1 MLPPPFPPWFPPS
14 SSPSPPASSTGKTFK
29 ELKKWRE
36 SEVKHGTCL
45 HDREYERG
53 MGAFEICSVMG
64 RHPGCVCL
72 MSLYNSTPALAPFLP
87 LAPFHAV
94 SGRVA
99 MLAVVG
105 VLLQEVFAPF
115 YNPETGSSDPGP
127 AIFHFQ
133 VHALCLIVS
142 RSLVVFSAVFCRL
155 NIHTYMCI

>member
-1 MLPPPFPPWFPPS
+1 MLLPHFPPWFPPFS
-14 SSPSPPASSTGKTFK
+14 SSSPPASSTGKTFK

-45 HDREYERG
+45 YDREYERG

-64 RHPGCVCL
+64 RHPGCVCI
-72 MSLYNSTPALAPFLP
+72 MSLYFSTPPLHPPSLLP
-87 LAPFHAV
+87 PLYAV

-133 VHALCLIVS
+133 VPARCLSVS
-142 RSLVVFSAVFCRL
+142 RSLVVFSAVFC
-155 NIHTYMCI
+155 